1 MIDWISQNTQTII
14 AICAII
20 VSIIS
25 LTVAIIALATQRK
38 HNKLSVKP
46 IPHFSKGDYEDH
58 IFVKIKNYG
67 LGPLQIENFEIK
79 KDKST
84 FKRLIDSFG
93 GLASQITWETFTDD
107 IEGRVLAP
115 QKEFVL
121 IQASFTAEQNE
132 IRQAIRK
139 SLAKTT
145 LTIESSCVYNEKQ
158 PEVKEELTWFARH

>member
-1 MIDWISQNTQTII
+1 MIDWISQNAQTVI
-14 AICAII
+14 AISAII
-20 VSIIS
+20 ISVIS
-25 LTVAIIALATQRK
+25 LAVAIVALYTQRK

-46 IPHFSKGDYEDH
+46 IPHFSKGDYENH

-67 LGPLQIENFEIK
+67 LGPLKIENFEIK
-79 KDKST
+79 KNKST
-84 FKRLIDSFG
+84 FKRLIDSFD
-93 GLASQITWETFTDD
+93 GLASKVTWETFTDD

-121 IQASFTAEQNE
+121 IQASFTSEQND
-132 IRQAIRK
+132 IKQAIRE

-145 LTIESSCVYNEKQ
+145 LTIQSSCVYNEKQ